1 MSQEMMDKTCRGFA
15 EALAAREP
23 VPGGGSASAFVG
35 ALGASLCGMVARYG
49 ATNPALADRADD
61 LTRAFAQADEL
72 AQELVELVAE
82 DVRAYGQVSAAYG
95 IPRDDP
101 ARVTAIQDALH
112 VAAMPPYRIMD
123 ACGRALALLEDMAD
137 KGSRQLLS
145 DVACGAVFCRS
156 AMQGASLTLFANTTS
171 MKDRARAEELETAC
185 DELLDTWVAARRCAG
200 APRRRRC
207 KEERIAMAELLKGAP
222 VARALT
228 EELAAR
234 CAVLRERGV
243 VPTLAIVR
251 VGEREDD
258 LSYERGA
265 LKRCEKVGIEARRI
279 LLPADV
285 SQDELLTAIEDI
297 NADSTVHGCLMFR
310 PLPVGLDEDA
320 VAAALDPAKDVDS
333 MTPASLLTT
342 LSGRGEGFAP
352 CTAEAVLA
360 LLDHYGVELDG
371 AKVAVVGRSLVIGR
385 PVAAMLT
392 ARNATVTTCHT
403 HTRDLAA
410 ECRAA
415 DIVVAAVGR
424 ARTIGVDAVR
434 EGQTIIDV
442 GINWDEAAGKL
453 VGDVDF
459 DATEPIVGAI
469 TPVPGGVGAVTTAIL
484 AKHVIEAAE
493 RASK

>member
-1 MSQEMMDKTCRGFA
+1 
-15 EALAAREP
+15 
-23 VPGGGSASAFVG
+23 
-35 ALGASLCGMVARYG
+35 
-49 ATNPALADRADD
+49 
-61 LTRAFAQADEL
+61 
-72 AQELVELVAE
+72 
-82 DVRAYGQVSAAYG
+82 
-95 IPRDDP
+95 
-101 ARVTAIQDALH
+101 
-112 VAAMPPYRIMD
+112 
-123 ACGRALALLEDMAD
+123 
-137 KGSRQLLS
+137 
-145 DVACGAVFCRS
+145 
-156 AMQGASLTLFANTTS
+156 
-171 MKDRARAEELETAC
+171 
-185 DELLDTWVAARRCAG
+185 
-200 APRRRRC
+200 
-207 KEERIAMAELLKGAP
+207 MAELLKGAP

-228 EELAAR
+228 EELVAR
-234 CAVLRERGV
+234 CVALRERGV

-265 LKRCEKVGIEARRI
+265 LKRCEKVGIEA
-279 LLPADV
+279 PADV
-285 SQDELLTAIEDI
+285 SQDELLAAIRDI
-297 NADSTVHGCLMFR
+297 NADPAVHGCLMFR
-310 PLPVGLDEDA
+310 PLPAGLDEDA

-392 ARNATVTTCHT
+392 ACNATVTTCHT

-410 ECRAA
+410 ECCAA

-434 EGQTIIDV
+434 EDQTIIDV
-442 GINWDEAAGKL
+442 GINWDEDAGKL

-459 DATEPIVGAI
+459 VAAEPVVGAI

-493 RASK
+493 CASI

>member
-1 MSQEMMDKTCRGFA
+1 
-15 EALAAREP
+15 
-23 VPGGGSASAFVG
+23 
-35 ALGASLCGMVARYG
+35 
-49 ATNPALADRADD
+49 
-61 LTRAFAQADEL
+61 
-72 AQELVELVAE
+72 
-82 DVRAYGQVSAAYG
+82 
-95 IPRDDP
+95 
-101 ARVTAIQDALH
+101 
-112 VAAMPPYRIMD
+112 
-123 ACGRALALLEDMAD
+123 
-137 KGSRQLLS
+137 
-145 DVACGAVFCRS
+145 
-156 AMQGASLTLFANTTS
+156 
-171 MKDRARAEELETAC
+171 
-185 DELLDTWVAARRCAG
+185 
-200 APRRRRC
+200 
-207 KEERIAMAELLKGAP
+207 MAELLKGAP

-234 CAVLRERGV
+234 CAVLRERDV

-265 LKRCEKVGIEARRI
+265 LKRCDKVGIEARRV

-285 SQDELLTAIEDI
+285 SQDELLATIKDI
-297 NADSTVHGCLMFR
+297 NADSAVHGCLMFR
-310 PLPVGLDEDA
+310 PLPAGLDEDA

-333 MTPASLLTT
+333 MTPASLLTA

-360 LLDHYGVELDG
+360 HYGVELDG

-410 ECRAA
+410 ECRSA

-424 ARTIGVDAVR
+424 ARTIGADAVR

-459 DATEPIVGAI
+459 DAVEPIVGAI

>member
-1 MSQEMMDKTCRGFA
+1 
-15 EALAAREP
+15 
-23 VPGGGSASAFVG
+23 
-35 ALGASLCGMVARYG
+35 
-49 ATNPALADRADD
+49 
-61 LTRAFAQADEL
+61 
-72 AQELVELVAE
+72 
-82 DVRAYGQVSAAYG
+82 
-95 IPRDDP
+95 
-101 ARVTAIQDALH
+101 
-112 VAAMPPYRIMD
+112 
-123 ACGRALALLEDMAD
+123 
-137 KGSRQLLS
+137 
-145 DVACGAVFCRS
+145 
-156 AMQGASLTLFANTTS
+156 
-171 MKDRARAEELETAC
+171 
-185 DELLDTWVAARRCAG
+185 
-200 APRRRRC
+200 
-207 KEERIAMAELLKGAP
+207 MAELLKGAP

-234 CAVLRERGV
+234 CAALRERGV

-265 LKRCEKVGIEARRI
+265 LKRCEKVGIEARRV

-285 SQDELLTAIEDI
+285 SQDELLTAVEGI
-297 NADSTVHGCLMFR
+297 NADLAVHGCLMFR
-310 PLPVGLDEDA
+310 PLPAGLDENA
-320 VAAALDPAKDVDS
+320 VAAVLDPAKDVDS

-342 LSGRGEGFAP
+342 LSGRG
-352 CTAEAVLA
+352 
-360 LLDHYGVELDG
+360 ELDG

-424 ARTIGVDAVR
+424 AHTIGVDAIR
-434 EGQTIIDV
+434 EDQTIIDV

-459 DATEPIVGAI
+459 DAAEPVVNAI

>member
-1 MSQEMMDKTCRGFA
+1 M
-15 EALAAREP
+15 
-23 VPGGGSASAFVG
+23 
-35 ALGASLCGMVARYG
+35 
-49 ATNPALADRADD
+49 
-61 LTRAFAQADEL
+61 
-72 AQELVELVAE
+72 
-82 DVRAYGQVSAAYG
+82 
-95 IPRDDP
+95 
-101 ARVTAIQDALH
+101 
-112 VAAMPPYRIMD
+112 
-123 ACGRALALLEDMAD
+123 
-137 KGSRQLLS
+137 
-145 DVACGAVFCRS
+145 
-156 AMQGASLTLFANTTS
+156 
-171 MKDRARAEELETAC
+171 
-185 DELLDTWVAARRCAG
+185 
-200 APRRRRC
+200 
-207 KEERIAMAELLKGAP
+207 
-222 VARALT
+222 
-228 EELAAR
+228 
-234 CAVLRERGV
+234 
-243 VPTLAIVR
+243 PTLAIVR

-265 LKRCEKVGIEARRI
+265 LKRCEKVGIEVRRI

-297 NADSTVHGCLMFR
+297 NTDSAVHGCLMFR
-310 PLPVGLDEDA
+310 PLPAGLDENA

-434 EGQTIIDV
+434 EDQTIIDV

-459 DATEPIVGAI
+459 DAAEPVVNAI